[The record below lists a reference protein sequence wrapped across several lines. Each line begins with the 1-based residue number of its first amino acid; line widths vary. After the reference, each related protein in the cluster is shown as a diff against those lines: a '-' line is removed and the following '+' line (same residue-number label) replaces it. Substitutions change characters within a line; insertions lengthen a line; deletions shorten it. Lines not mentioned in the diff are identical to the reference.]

1 MLYSFEK
8 KSELPRGETTD
19 ERTKPILVI
28 IDSMQEGFFR
38 YHMIPLLGHT
48 ANYPPLAH
56 YR

>member
-48 ANYPPLAH
+48 ANYPPPRTL
-56 YR
+56 